1 MTVAAMDPTM
11 IITGRM
17 RHINVYFNA
26 VFGEAKIRTSQP
38 HQIQFCVTSPTI
50 TDMSKKIG
58 LFLLSQL
65 GKALV
70 VSP

>member
-11 IITGRM
+11 RIMGRM
-17 RHINVYFNA
+17 RHINVYLNA
-26 VFGEAKIRTSQP
+26 VVGAARVRTSQP
-38 HQIQFCVTSPTI
+38 HQIQRCVTRPTI
-50 TDMSKKIG
+50 TDPSKKIG
-58 LFLLSQL
+58 PFLLSQL